1 VSLNPATLA
10 HIAAIVTGVLLLG
23 LVLFQIALAV
33 GAPFGHAAYGGQS
46 AELSTSL
53 RISSAVAAI
62 IWSAA
67 ALIVLRRG
75 GVTGWAPLPDAW
87 LGVVVWVLVGLSVVA
102 VIMNAITPS
111 ALERAIWLPFSVLLL
126 GGLLTVAISTAISA
140 TISTTTGP
148 GR

>member
-1 VSLNPATLA
+1 MSLNPATLA